1 MSLSKI
7 ITPHVLKAPNL
18 AKQRCLVRFVTG
30 DKSNSGITHPNAG
43 IGVLFLN
50 NKSESALR
58 FVSRVDHRG
67 ASRFEKGSVDII
79 CFDDVEL
86 EDVSQIWIYP
96 EQGEWDL
103 HSVVLEDTTTKR
115 FLCDAFLGT
124 DRSPCGL
131 LTSED
136 APSYDEAIYKEGM
149 DNYDHMKRRLLRTDF
164 YLTVFGTCAAY
175 ATTGDTEV
183 AKAFLE
189 GGVLGILYMYMLEKQ
204 IDFMGSLDKSL
215 LFPLVSAPV
224 RLFLISY
231 LSISS
236 VGFSEQ
242 RLLAPFALGFF
253 MYKIAVIVA
262 SFESD

>member
-1 MSLSKI
+1 MGLSKI
-7 ITPHVLKAPNL
+7 ITPRVLKGPNL

-30 DKSNSGITHPNAG
+30 DKYNSGISHPNAG
-43 IGVLFLN
+43 VGVLFLN

-58 FVSRVDHRG
+58 FVSRVNPEG
-67 ASRFEKGSVDII
+67 VPRFEKGNVDTI

-115 FLCDAFLGT
+115 FACDAFLGT
-124 DRSPCGL
+124 DETPCGL

-136 APSYDEAIYKEGM
+136 APSYDEALYKAGM
-149 DNYDHMKRRLLRTDF
+149 ENYDHMKRRLLCTDF
-164 YLTVFGTCAAY
+164 YLTVLGTCAAY

-183 AKAFLE
+183 SKAFLE

-253 MYKIAVIVA
+253 MYKIAVIIA
-262 SFESD
+262 SFGSD